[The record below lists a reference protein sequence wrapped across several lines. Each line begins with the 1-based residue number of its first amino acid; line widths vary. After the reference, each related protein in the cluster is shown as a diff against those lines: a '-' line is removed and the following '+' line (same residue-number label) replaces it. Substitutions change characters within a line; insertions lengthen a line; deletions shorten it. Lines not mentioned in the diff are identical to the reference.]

1 MVSVAHLPC
10 LPLPIKNG
18 FYSFS
23 TIPRILTLALY
34 HMAQGLG
41 GSVGRR
47 RGAVGGAGELET
59 VGGGEAKAK
68 SPSTFWR
75 LWSEAK
81 HEKGNLALAGVC
93 LLASSSANLMAPAIM
108 AK

>member
-1 MVSVAHLPC
+1 M
-10 LPLPIKNG
+10 
-18 FYSFS
+18 
-23 TIPRILTLALY
+23 
-34 HMAQGLG
+34 
-41 GSVGRR
+41 GRR

-59 VGGGEAKAK
+59 AGGGGGDAVGVSDKIDIDDCNGETTAGAAAKAK

-81 HEKGNLALAGVC
+81 HEKGHLALAGVC

>member
-1 MVSVAHLPC
+1 M
-10 LPLPIKNG
+10 
-18 FYSFS
+18 
-23 TIPRILTLALY
+23 
-34 HMAQGLG
+34 
-41 GSVGRR
+41 GRR

-59 VGGGEAKAK
+59 VGGGVGGAGGDGSGKTMAGAGEKAK
-68 SPSTFWR
+68 PPSTFRR

-81 HEKGNLALAGVC
+81 HEKGHLALAGVC